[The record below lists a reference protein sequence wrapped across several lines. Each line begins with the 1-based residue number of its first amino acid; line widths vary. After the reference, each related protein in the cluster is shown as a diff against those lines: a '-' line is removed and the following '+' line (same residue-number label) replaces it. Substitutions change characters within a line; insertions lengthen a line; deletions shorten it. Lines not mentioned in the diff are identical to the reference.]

1 MRKNGKLNQGS
12 SSWDDEKWSDSKSS
26 LTIEIRGLPSK
37 TDMGCERKKNQRLLI
52 SFCLSNCMKAVLLN
66 YEEEGYK

>member
-1 MRKNGKLNQGS
+1 M
-12 SSWDDEKWSDSKSS
+12 
-26 LTIEIRGLPSK
+26 IEIRGLPSQI
-37 TDMGCERKKNQRLLI
+37 DVVCERKKNQRLLI